1 MARPFIVQAATS
13 PAMAVL
19 LSRNGRE

>member
-13 PAMAVL
+13 PAMAFL
-19 LSRNGRE
+19 LARNGRE